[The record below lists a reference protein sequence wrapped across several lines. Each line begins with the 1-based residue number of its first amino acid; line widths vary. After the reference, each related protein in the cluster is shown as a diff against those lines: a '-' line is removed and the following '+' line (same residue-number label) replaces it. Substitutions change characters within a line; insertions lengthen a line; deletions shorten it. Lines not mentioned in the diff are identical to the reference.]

1 MPPPSPLAFPAQV
14 YRRSH
19 ARGEL
24 IILPLAPI
32 ASARVHKLRLSL
44 SRAGESMPEE
54 RLRILVID
62 DDVDLTASVA
72 AVLQANGYDV
82 VTATG
87 GEQGLELAFT
97 RHPHLVLLDVTMPG
111 MDGHQ
116 VCRELQFGYTKDIPV
131 VFLSARTELS
141 HMMEANRSG
150 ASAYITKPFRSEHLL
165 QTIRDVLR
173 DASVYRDD
181 VTGLPTLAN
190 VQVDVQRM
198 LFDHG
203 QLGIIYV
210 SLSGVQ
216 TLEQLQG
223 FEVVDDVYR
232 AVGQAL
238 QQARGELLRGDDF
251 ISISS
256 LGDAFLIVLSPSR
269 ESSFITE
276 DDLLVVKQRLEQK
289 LLAQLERD
297 LESRLLQK
305 VDLFVGCSRLTQS
318 PKIRFKR
325 ALLDAITRAT
335 QSIEAERDEI
345 RARLRDQFEEV
356 MAGRQLSCVFHPIV
370 NLSDFEAIGFE
381 ILSRGPRE
389 SDLHRPDALF
399 EIARS
404 EGRVAELDR
413 LCRRTACEAGQGL
426 PRHALRFINTEP
438 LTMFLHS
445 HGDSFVQEFVDVT
458 DSSVRGLTVIEI
470 TENSVIDD
478 FDRMRDMVRQLRA
491 HGFRVAIDDAGAGY
505 AGLQTM
511 VEIEPDFIKLDMS
524 LIRGVDTSVVK
535 QRLVRTLRDFCREAA
550 ITLIAEGIETAR
562 QLETLRELGVTHGQG
577 FLFGLP
583 GTEQPKQASY
593 PPLETVKPK

>member
-1 MPPPSPLAFPAQV
+1 MAD
-14 YRRSH
+14 
-19 ARGEL
+19 
-24 IILPLAPI
+24 
-32 ASARVHKLRLSL
+32 
-44 SRAGESMPEE
+44 E

-62 DDVDLTASVA
+62 DDDDLTTSVA
-72 AVLQANGYDV
+72 AVLETNGYEV
-82 VTATG
+82 VTATD

-97 RHPHLVLLDVTMPG
+97 QHPHLILLDVTMPG

-131 VFLSARTELS
+131 VFLTARTELA

-150 ASAYITKPFRSEHLL
+150 ASAYVTKPFRTENLL

-173 DASVYRDD
+173 DASAYRDD
-181 VTGLPTLAN
+181 VTGLPTLAGI
-190 VQVDVQRM
+190 QVEIQRM

-203 QLGIIYV
+203 QLGFIYV
-210 SLSGVQ
+210 SLGGIQ
-216 TLEQLQG
+216 ALEHLQG
-223 FEVVDDVYR
+223 FEVVDEVYR
-232 AVGQAL
+232 VVGNAL
-238 QQARGELLRGDDF
+238 QQARGDLLRGEDF

-269 ESSFITE
+269 ESAFITE
-276 DDLLVVKQRLEQK
+276 DDLRVVKTRLQEK
-289 LLAQLERD
+289 LLAQLERE
-297 LESRLLQK
+297 LESRTLRK
-305 VDLFVGCSRLTQS
+305 VDLFVGYSRLTQS

-325 ALLDAITRAT
+325 ALLDAVAAAT
-335 QSIEAERDEI
+335 QTVEAERDEI
-345 RARLRDQFEEV
+345 RSHLREQFDAV
-356 MAGRQLSCVFHPIV
+356 MAQEQVSSVFHPIV
-370 NLSDFEAIGFE
+370 NLKDFEAIGYE

-389 SDLHRPDALF
+389 SELHRPDALF
-399 EIARS
+399 EMARS

-413 LCRRTACEAGQGL
+413 LCRRTACHAGEHL
-426 PRHALRFINTEP
+426 PEHALRFINTEP

-458 DSSVRGLTVIEI
+458 PSSVRGLTVIEI
-470 TENSVIDD
+470 TESGVIDD
-478 FDRMRDMVRQLRA
+478 FDRMREMVRQLRA

-550 ITLIAEGIETAR
+550 ITLIAEGIETVR
-562 QLETLRELGVTHGQG
+562 QLETLRQLGVTHGQG

-583 GTEQPKQASY
+583 GPDNPLRQVY
-593 PPLETVKPK
+593 PPLETLTPK

>member
-1 MPPPSPLAFPAQV
+1 MPD
-14 YRRSH
+14 
-19 ARGEL
+19 
-24 IILPLAPI
+24 
-32 ASARVHKLRLSL
+32 
-44 SRAGESMPEE
+44 E

-62 DDVDLTASVA
+62 DDADLTASVA
-72 AVLQANGYDV
+72 AVLQAGGYEV
-82 VTATG
+82 RTATA
-87 GEQGLELAFT
+87 GEQGLEIAFT
-97 RHPHLVLLDVTMPG
+97 QHPHLILLDVTMPG

-131 VFLSARTELS
+131 VFLTARTELT
-141 HMMEANRSG
+141 HMVEANRSG
-150 ASAYITKPFRSEHLL
+150 ASGYITKPFRPDHLL

-210 SLSGVQ
+210 SIGGVQ
-216 TLEQLQG
+216 ALEQLQG
-223 FEVVDDVYR
+223 FEVVDEVYR

-238 QQARGELLRGDDF
+238 ERARGEVLSSEDVV
-251 ISISS
+251 SISS
-256 LGDAFLIVLSPSR
+256 LGDAFLIALSPSR
-269 ESSFITE
+269 ERSFISE
-276 DDLLVVKQRLEQK
+276 DDLSAIKERLEEK
-289 LLAQLERD
+289 LLAQLEKE
-297 LESRLLQK
+297 LESRLLRK
-305 VDLFVGCSRLTQS
+305 VDLFVGFSRLAQS

-345 RARLRDQFEEV
+345 RCRLREQFDEV
-356 MAGRQLSCVFHPIV
+356 VAGCRLSSVFHPIV
-370 NLSDFEAIGFE
+370 NLRDFEAIGFE
-381 ILSRGPRE
+381 ILSRGPKE
-389 SDLHRPDALF
+389 SELHRPDALF

-413 LCRRTACEAGQGL
+413 LCRRTACKAGEQL

-438 LTMFLHS
+438 LTMFLHA
-445 HGDSFVQEFVDVT
+445 HGDGFIQEFVEAT
-458 DSSVRGLTVIEI
+458 PSSNRGLTVIEI
-470 TENSVIDD
+470 TENSVIED

-505 AGLQTM
+505 SGLQTM

-550 ITLIAEGIETAR
+550 ITLIAEGIETVR
-562 QLETLRELGVTHGQG
+562 QLETLQELGVTHGQG

-583 GTEQPKQASY
+583 GVEHPLRETY
-593 PPLETVKPK
+593 PPLETVTPK

>member
-1 MPPPSPLAFPAQV
+1 MPD
-14 YRRSH
+14 
-19 ARGEL
+19 
-24 IILPLAPI
+24 
-32 ASARVHKLRLSL
+32 
-44 SRAGESMPEE
+44 E

-62 DDVDLTASVA
+62 DDADLTATVSA
-72 AVLQANGYDV
+72 FLENHGYDV
-82 VTATG
+82 ITATD

-97 RHPHLVLLDVTMPG
+97 QHPDLILLDVTMPG

-131 VFLSARTELS
+131 VFFTARTELA

-150 ASAYITKPFRSEHLL
+150 ASGYITKPFRPEHVL
-165 QTIRDVLR
+165 QTISDVLR
-173 DASVYRDD
+173 NANAFRDD
-181 VTGLPTLAN
+181 VTGLPTLAG
-190 VQVDVQRM
+190 VQVDIQRM

-203 QLGIIYV
+203 QLGFIYV
-210 SLSGVQ
+210 SLGGIQ
-216 TLEQLQG
+216 AIEHLQG

-232 AVGQAL
+232 VVGNAL
-238 QQARGELLRGDDF
+238 VDSRGELLRDDDF

-276 DDLLVVKQRLEQK
+276 DDLCTVKNRLEEK
-289 LLAQLERD
+289 LIAQLEKE
-297 LESRLLQK
+297 LEDRVLSK
-305 VDLFVGCSRLTQS
+305 VDLFVGYSRLAQS

-325 ALLDAITRAT
+325 ALLDAVAEAT
-335 QSIEAERDEI
+335 KSVEAERDEI
-345 RARLRDQFEEV
+345 RSRLREQFDTV
-356 MAGRQLSCVFHPIV
+356 MAEEQVSSVFHPIV
-370 NLSDFEAIGFE
+370 NLKDFEAIGYE
-381 ILSRGPRE
+381 ILSRGPQE
-389 SDLHRPDALF
+389 SELHRPDALF
-399 EIARS
+399 EVART

-413 LCRRTACEAGQGL
+413 LCRRTACHAGQYL
-426 PRHALRFINTEP
+426 PEHALRFINTEP

-445 HGDSFVQEFVDVT
+445 HGESFVQEFVDVT
-458 DSSVRGLTVIEI
+458 PSSVRGLTVIEI

-550 ITLIAEGIETAR
+550 ITLIAEGIETMR
-562 QLETLRELGVTHGQG
+562 QLETLRQLGVTHGQG

-583 GTEQPKQASY
+583 GRENPLREAY